1 MPGEKAGLARQLQ
14 NMLNAAP
21 ELPSIPSR
29 KIGSRRPRIGHENR
43 IMNEGRVANDVG
55 DRSEGMTRVIPMP
68 PSHLLRSVL
77 RRQTDDPTASRS

>member
-21 ELPSIPSR
+21 ELRHPLPKNRLPPSQ
-29 KIGSRRPRIGHENR
+29 IGHENR

-55 DRSEGMTRVIPMP
+55 DRSEGMTRVNTDASISPIAKRS
-68 PSHLLRSVL
+68 PSANR
-77 RRQTDDPTASRS
+77 